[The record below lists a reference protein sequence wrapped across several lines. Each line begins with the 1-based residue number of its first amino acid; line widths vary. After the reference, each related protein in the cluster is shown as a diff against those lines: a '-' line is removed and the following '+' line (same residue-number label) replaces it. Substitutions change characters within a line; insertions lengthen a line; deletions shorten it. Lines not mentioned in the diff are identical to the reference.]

1 MKIILNKSKLVKF
14 INSQKN
20 LGFVPTMGALHK
32 GHISLI
38 KRSMTLCD
46 KTVVS
51 IYINKSQFNKK
62 SDFINYPRNINKD
75 IKLLQKLKVDFLY
88 IPSNKQIYPSG
99 INKNIKINSFSK
111 KLCGEFRIG
120 HFEAVVDVI
129 DRFIKIIR
137 PKKIFF
143 GEKDMQQL
151 KIVEDF
157 IKKNHNYTKRVGCK
171 TIREKN
177 GIALSSR
184 NFHLSVKEKNIASN
198 VYKILFKNKNRLL
211 EKKISLNNI
220 KKIILEIGVSK
231 IDYLKIL
238 NINKIIK
245 PFKKKMKKKIFI
257 AYYLRSTRLIDNI

>member
-157 IKKNHNYTKRVGCK
+157 IKKNHNYTKIVGCK

>member
-46 KTVVS
+46 KTIVS

-137 PKKIFF
+137 PKKIFL

-157 IKKNHNYTKRVGCK
+157 IKKNHNYTKIVGCK

-177 GIALSSR
+177 GIASSSR

>member
-143 GEKDMQQL
+143 GEKDMQQ
-151 KIVEDF
+151 
-157 IKKNHNYTKRVGCK
+157 
-171 TIREKN
+171 
-177 GIALSSR
+177 
-184 NFHLSVKEKNIASN
+184 
-198 VYKILFKNKNRLL
+198 
-211 EKKISLNNI
+211 
-220 KKIILEIGVSK
+220 
-231 IDYLKIL
+231 
-238 NINKIIK
+238 
-245 PFKKKMKKKIFI
+245 
-257 AYYLRSTRLIDNI
+257 

>member
-157 IKKNHNYTKRVGCK
+157 IKKNHNYTKIVGCK

-211 EKKISLNNI
+211 KKKISLNNI

-245 PFKKKMKKKIFI
+245 PFKKKIKKKIFI

>member
-157 IKKNHNYTKRVGCK
+157 IKKNHNYTKIVGCK

-177 GIALSSR
+177 GIDLSSR
-184 NFHLSVKEKNIASN
+184 NFHLSVNEKNIASN
-198 VYKILFKNKNRLL
+198 VYKILLKNKKCWSESKTNRFL
-211 EKKISLNNI
+211 
-220 KKIILEIGVSK
+220 
-231 IDYLKIL
+231 
-238 NINKIIK
+238 
-245 PFKKKMKKKIFI
+245 
-257 AYYLRSTRLIDNI
+257 

>member
-157 IKKNHNYTKRVGCK
+157 IKKNHNCTKIVGCK

-245 PFKKKMKKKIFI
+245 PFKKKIKKKIFI